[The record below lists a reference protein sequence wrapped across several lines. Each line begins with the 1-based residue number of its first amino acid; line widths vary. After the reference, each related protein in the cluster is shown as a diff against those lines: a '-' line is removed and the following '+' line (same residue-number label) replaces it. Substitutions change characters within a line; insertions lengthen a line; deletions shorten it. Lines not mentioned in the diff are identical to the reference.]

1 MEEIDKAFSFYT
13 KDVLG
18 YYSLHAHA
26 YKIEMNGVSGR
37 ISSRNIDFDC
47 AGLIPVRIKMFGL
60 RKLSNNTHA
69 VALWFK
75 DYMDM
80 PDEHKTKWDVFRINN
95 PILSNNDIDFD
106 NYYRR
111 YWRGSWARY
120 PQPLSD
126 LKKKL
131 EEISEI
137 TTEFFNVG
145 LFDYVENPNLIYP
158 LSEHKAQYLNS
169 CLGLYKLFDLNINVD
184 CLTEIAKS
192 LDKDVQKINGNVLRI
207 NTLKEFLPKEIQD
220 KIIKPIHNLR
230 DARGKMGHEIALSE
244 PYSAHEKFHEHVLEL
259 NGAMAE
265 LIIWLKQ
272 ATDLLKQ

>member
-26 YKIEMNGVSGR
+26 YKIEMNGVSGS

-47 AGLIPVRIKMFGL
+47 AGLIPINIKMFGL
-60 RKLSNNTHA
+60 CKLSNDTHA

-95 PILSNNDIDFD
+95 PILSNNDIDFE

-111 YWRGSWARY
+111 YWRGSWAKY
-120 PQPLSD
+120 SQPLYD

-131 EEISEI
+131 KEISEI
-137 TTEFFNVG
+137 TIECFNVG
-145 LFDYVENPNLIYP
+145 LFDYVENPNLMYP

-169 CLGLYKLFDLNINVD
+169 CLELFKLFDLNINID
-184 CLTEIAKS
+184 CLKSIAKS
-192 LDKDVQKINGNVLRI
+192 LEKDVQKNNGNILRI
-207 NTLKEFLPKEIQD
+207 STLKEFLPKEIQA

-230 DARGKMGHEIALSE
+230 DARGRRGHVIALSE
-244 PYSAHEKFHEHVLEL
+244 PYNAYEKFHEHVLEL
-259 NGAMAE
+259 DGAMAE

-272 ATDLLKQ
+272 ATKSSKQ

>member
-1 MEEIDKAFSFYT
+1 MELVDTTFYYYT

-18 YYSLHAHA
+18 YYNLHAHA
-26 YKIEMNGVSGR
+26 YEIEMDGVSGS
-37 ISSRNIDFDC
+37 ISPRKIDFNC
-47 AGLIPVRIKMFGL
+47 AGLIPIKIKMFGL
-60 RKLSNNTHA
+60 RKLSNNTYA

-80 PDEHKTKWDVFRINN
+80 PDEHKTKWNVYRINN
-95 PILSNNDIDFD
+95 PILSDNDIDFD

-111 YWRGSWARY
+111 YWRGSWAKY
-120 PQPLSD
+120 PQPLYD

-131 EEISEI
+131 KEISEI
-137 TTEFFNVG
+137 TRERFNVG

-169 CLGLYKLFDLNINVD
+169 CLELFKLFDLNINID
-184 CLTEIAKS
+184 CLKAIANF
-192 LDKDVQKINGNVLRI
+192 LNKDVQQNNGNVLRI
-207 NTLKEFLPKEIQD
+207 STLKEFLPKEIQD

-230 DARGKMGHEIALSE
+230 DARGRRGHAIALSE
-244 PYSAHEKFHEHVLEL
+244 PYNAHEKFHGHVLEL
-259 NGAMAE
+259 NSAMEE

-272 ATDLLKQ
+272 ATDLSKQ